1 MAAWR
6 RQRGRL
12 PSHRWRLRGGGSA
25 EGWSGLHRQLW
36 MAIAT
41 GIGRLMRATASR
53 WLGRRRRRPMRRRH
67 GQANAAV
74 VGRLVTAECA
84 SLHAEAD

>member
-1 MAAWR
+1 MATTWR
-6 RQRGRL
+6 WQRGG
-12 PSHRWRLRGGGSA
+12 PEWAASAAMDGHRD
-25 EGWSGLHRQLW
+25 
-36 MAIAT
+36 

-53 WLGRRRRRPMRRRH
+53 RLGRQRRRPMRRRH